1 MGERIRRFPVS
12 GELNYR
18 VPDSAA
24 TIAAIEARY
33 APQALKVDRTDGISY
48 EFADWRFNLRTSNTE
63 PLIRLNVE
71 ARGSE
76 KLMREKTDELLAVL
90 KSHGAVAADH

>member
-1 MGERIRRFPVS
+1 M
-12 GELNYR
+12 
-18 VPDSAA
+18 AA
-24 TIAAIEARY
+24 VESRY
-33 APQALKVDRTDGISY
+33 AAQALKVDRIDGQSY

-63 PLIRLNVE
+63 PLLRLNVE

-76 KLMREKTDELLAVL
+76 RLMRERTREILEML